1 MEKNKCLI
9 IADVKSPNFKGQSTG
24 HFFAVAQNYY
34 DLFYN
39 KIKTLIAGG
48 PVYRTRFNKD
58 QLLQLPNDIM
68 LMCEST
74 WKSKWKYLLNARL
87 LFSQAKGDIIV
98 LQQGG
103 VLSSFIAIALFYHC
117 ESSLYLIQYSK
128 EGVDSMAKRFLYR
141 LVKHKINGII
151 CPNEMV
157 GEAYERPYCVV
168 PDYIYLGHKE
178 QIDIPFCE
186 KKYDV
191 CFVGRIEKEK
201 GVLDVV
207 RKIAGTK
214 YRMVIAGKVSDIQLG
229 EKLRNVTSKCS
240 NIELHIGYV
249 TDEEYY
255 GYIRNSRFCILN
267 YQGEYSRRSS
277 GVVLD
282 TIFNNVP
289 IIGKSCKALDF
300 IAQFGC
306 GYIYENLEELSL
318 EGILTEQNYE
328 RYLTNIAL
336 YKQKHV
342 EYAEKLMKFL
352 GL

>member
-1 MEKNKCLI
+1 MRKKN
-9 IADVKSPNFKGQSTG
+9 
-24 HFFAVAQNYY
+24 
-34 DLFYN
+34 
-39 KIKTLIAGG
+39 
-48 PVYRTRFNKD
+48 
-58 QLLQLPNDIM
+58 
-68 LMCEST
+68 
-74 WKSKWKYLLNARL
+74 
-87 LFSQAKGDIIV
+87 
-98 LQQGG
+98 
-103 VLSSFIAIALFYHC
+103 
-117 ESSLYLIQYSK
+117 
-128 EGVDSMAKRFLYR
+128 
-141 LVKHKINGII
+141 
-151 CPNEMV
+151 
-157 GEAYERPYCVV
+157 
-168 PDYIYLGHKE
+168 
-178 QIDIPFCE
+178 
-186 KKYDV
+186 DV

-201 GVLDVV
+201 GVLDVA
-207 RKIAGTK
+207 RKIAETK
-214 YRMVIAGKVSDIQLG
+214 YRMVIAGKVRDIQLG
-229 EKLRNVTSKCS
+229 EKLQALNSRCS

-289 IIGKSCKALDF
+289 IIGKRCKALDF